1 MSGAGP
7 VVEALARWRVPL
19 GFVCGIAALALA
31 EPTPP
36 TLYAGAA
43 IAVAG
48 EAIRVWA
55 AGHLEKSRE
64 VTTSGPYRYT
74 RHPLYLGSA
83 IMTLGF
89 AVAANSLFV
98 AAIAAVY
105 LAVTYSSAIRR
116 EEAFLT
122 ERFGAAYPDY
132 KAGRIG
138 GVARRFAFE
147 RAMRNRE
154 YRAVFGLVT
163 ALAILALKVWAF
175 R

>member
-7 VVEALARWRVPL
+7 AVEALARWRVPL

-31 EPTPP
+31 EPTPA
-36 TLYAGAA
+36 TLYTGAA

-89 AVAANSLFV
+89 AVAANSLVV

-154 YRAVFGLVT
+154 YRAVVGLVT
-163 ALAILALKVWAF
+163 ALAILAFKVWVF

>member
-1 MSGAGP
+1 MSFVDTA
-7 VVEALARWRVPL
+7 ARLRVPL
-19 GFVCGIAALALA
+19 GFVSGIAALVLSG
-31 EPTPP
+31 PTRESV
-36 TLYAGAA
+36 LAGAG

-48 EAIRVWA
+48 EAIRIWA

-64 VTTSGPYRYT
+64 VTTSGPYRFT

-89 AVAANSLFV
+89 VVAAHSLAVAVLAS
-98 AAIAAVY
+98 VY
-105 LAVTYSSAIRR
+105 LAITYSSAIRR

-122 ERFGAAYPDY
+122 ARFGAAYPDY

-138 GVARRFAFE
+138 GVARAFSLE

-154 YRAVFGLVT
+154 YRAVLGLVI
-163 ALAILALKVWAF
+163 ALAVLAIKAT
-175 R
+175 RG

>member
-1 MSGAGP
+1 MSAAGP

-19 GFVCGIAALALA
+19 GFACGIAALALA
-31 EPTPP
+31 EPTPA
-36 TLYAGAA
+36 TLYAGGS

-89 AVAANSLFV
+89 AIAANNLVV
-98 AAIAAVY
+98 AAIAIVY
-105 LAVTYSSAIRR
+105 LALTYSSAIRR

-132 KAGRIG
+132 RAGRLG
-138 GVARRFAFE
+138 GVARRFSVE
-147 RAMRNRE
+147 RALRNRE
-154 YRAVFGLVT
+154 YRAVFGLAT
-163 ALAILALKVWAF
+163 ALAILAFKAF
-175 R
+175 

>member
-19 GFVCGIAALALA
+19 GFACGIAALALA
-31 EPTPP
+31 EPTPVA
-36 TLYAGAA
+36 LAAGAS

-55 AGHLEKSRE
+55 SGHLEKSRE

-89 AVAANSLFV
+89 AVAAHNLVV
-98 AAIAAVY
+98 AAIAALY

-138 GVARRFAFE
+138 GVARRFSAE
-147 RAMRNRE
+147 RALRNRE
-154 YRAVFGLVT
+154 YRAVFGLAA